1 MPLSAHPTKNGAV
14 RTVTTTESLRR
25 RLRGPNFEKNVGG
38 TERLLR
44 LGVGATLV
52 ALSLALVVGLAA
64 TSVDP
69 FARLGGAAVAL
80 LAGSRLVWTGY
91 TQKCYLNRRLG
102 RNSCRR

>member
-1 MPLSAHPTKNGAV
+1 M
-14 RTVTTTESLRR
+14 
-25 RLRGPNFEKNVGG
+25 GG

-44 LGVGATLV
+44 FGIGATLV
-52 ALSLALVVGLAA
+52 ALGLALAAGLAA
-64 TSVDP
+64 AGVDP
-69 FARLGGAAVAL
+69 PARLGGAAVAL